1 MEQFLNSISLE
12 ALIALSGIFVAL
24 LLPISLFLLESIGGE
39 NSRTL
44 NWDSRVI
51 LSKVLNVEELFFY
64 ILLVSVPL
72 IFWDI
77 QKLVSLLLMV
87 LLRSLKIKRALS
99 ELRIS

>member
-51 LSKVLNVEELFFY
+51 LS
-64 ILLVSVPL
+64 
-72 IFWDI
+72 
-77 QKLVSLLLMV
+77 
-87 LLRSLKIKRALS
+87 
-99 ELRIS
+99 